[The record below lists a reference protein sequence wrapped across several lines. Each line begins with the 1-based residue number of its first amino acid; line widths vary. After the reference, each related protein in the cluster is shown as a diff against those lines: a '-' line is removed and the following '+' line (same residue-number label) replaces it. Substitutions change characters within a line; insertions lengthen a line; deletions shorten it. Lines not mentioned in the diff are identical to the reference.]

1 LRLRVIYVI
10 AITTIHGRKDM
21 HIRTRVS
28 LLPLLAAFGLFVVA
42 GCESTHKSEPPAA
55 TAPAPAALVAEE
67 YVEGEATIT
76 ALDPAKQTVTLRN
89 DAGVVKTVRVPADT
103 RFKELKVGNR
113 VAIAFYQSITLQR
126 LAPGSAPLGVTQQ
139 FGQARSEPGQAP
151 GRVIGEQ
158 TTVVVEVR
166 AVNLATN
173 TVTLAGADGV
183 AHNVVVKDPAVQQ
196 RLPNLKVGDLVQITY
211 FEAVAAE
218 VVRKA

>member
-1 LRLRVIYVI
+1 MRLR
-10 AITTIHGRKDM
+10 
-21 HIRTRVS
+21 TRGP
-28 LLPLLAAFGLFVVA
+28 LLPLLAALGLLAVA
-42 GCESTHKSEPPAA
+42 GCESAHRSAPPAT
-55 TAPAPAALVAEE
+55 TAPATTALVAEE
-67 YVEGEATIT
+67 YVEGEATIQ
-76 ALDPAKQTVTLRN
+76 AIDPARQTVTLRN

-103 RFKELKVGNR
+103 RFKELKVGDR

-173 TVTLAGADGV
+173 TVTLVGADGV
-183 AHNVVVKDPAVQQ
+183 AHDVVVKDPAVQQ
-196 RLPNLKVGDLVQITY
+196 RLPTLRAGDLVQITY

-218 VVRKA
+218 VVKKA